1 MIVINRI
8 AAGRQNVPL
17 REISSIRRQRR
28 PPLPAPLLRR
38 RYFTAGTRRTADIIY
53 LFSNMHARAHA
64 DRFTYF
70 NINS

>member
-17 REISSIRRQRR
+17 REISSIRRKRW
-28 PPLPAPLLRR
+28 PPLPALLL

-53 LFSNMHARAHA
+53 LFSNMHARAPTRAIDLH
-64 DRFTYF
+64 
-70 NINS
+70 ILI